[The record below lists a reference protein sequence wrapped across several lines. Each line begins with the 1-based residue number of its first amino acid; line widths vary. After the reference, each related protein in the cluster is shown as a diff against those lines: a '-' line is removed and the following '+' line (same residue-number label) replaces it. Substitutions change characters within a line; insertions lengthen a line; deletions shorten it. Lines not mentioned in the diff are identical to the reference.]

1 MPYTVISLGGVATGL
16 GIIVMFAIR
25 WYFREGRSYIA
36 LIPFVFALLYG
47 MLAALS
53 AYNSFSALGA
63 ITWLGIWAGNFAG
76 HIGLVW
82 GVGGEDRDVTRA
94 TPLVLDSGGYVV
106 LFLLTLVMIGLFI
119 WARKHIPAGKIAAGA
134 LAGALLSLAGTIAG
148 IAAVPLA
155 SAVNA
160 IGSPI
165 TTYF

>member
-1 MPYTVISLGGVATGL
+1 MPYTVISLGGVACGL
-16 GIIVMFAIR
+16 AIIVAFLIR
-25 WYFREGRSYIA
+25 WYFKEGGRWVA
-36 LIPFVFALLYG
+36 LLPFVFALIYG

-53 AYNSFSALGA
+53 AYNSVSALGA

-82 GVGGEDRDVTRA
+82 GVGGEDRDITRA

-106 LFLLTLVMIGLFI
+106 LLLLTVVMVALLL
-119 WARKHIPAGKIAAGA
+119 WARKHIPAGKIVAGA